1 MEDLKV
7 NAVGRILERGAAQ
20 VPDKVAVVDGGQRKT
35 YGELNSMAD
44 ALAASLSE
52 IGFQKGD
59 RIAIYMKNSL
69 ELVVAFYALQKL
81 GVIAVWVNAM
91 YRRTETEYILNNS
104 EAKAVFIFGQ
114 QDGYNYL
121 EDILNIKSN
130 SPTLKKVIIVG
141 DGKDQGVYAFYDLIA
156 AGRAKKFTPPEID
169 IRQDLAML
177 LYTSGTTGT
186 PKGALITHRN
196 VVRLL
201 FNDSF

>member
-114 QDGYNYL
+114 L
-121 EDILNIKSN
+121 FECR
-130 SPTLKKVIIVG
+130 
-141 DGKDQGVYAFYDLIA
+141 AF
-156 AGRAKKFTPPEID
+156 
-169 IRQDLAML
+169 
-177 LYTSGTTGT
+177 
-186 PKGALITHRN
+186 
-196 VVRLL
+196 
-201 FNDSF
+201 